1 MADKVLLVDDE
12 ENLLHGYARVLRGR
26 FPLEVA
32 LGGLQAIQALADRGP
47 FAVIVAD
54 MRMPGMTG
62 LDVLREAAKRAP
74 ETSRIMLTGDLDQK
88 TAIDAVNHGQVFRFL
103 NKPCSPEVLAG
114 IIQAG
119 IRQHQMVVAE
129 KELLQETLMGS
140 LQMLTDL
147 LSNLDPEAFGRGR
160 TLRERARELAR
171 ILRFEAEWDL
181 ETAALLLPIGR
192 IALPPEL
199 LAKLKAGAAL
209 DPREQGQVE
218 RIPETG
224 ARLLDNIPRLH
235 QVAQFVRYHA
245 KGFDGSGEPV
255 DAVAGEELPLG
266 ARILKVL
273 NDFTQLERKRQSRAI
288 ALGELALH
296 PARYDRR
303 VLEALYAHFG
313 TPATAA
319 DPAAERA
326 CGLEELR
333 VGMVLSRDILAK
345 NERRV
350 LVAGLMLG
358 TAHLLLLRDAA
369 ELLGIHGP
377 VHVWDP

>member
-26 FPLEVA
+26 FPLELA
-32 LGGLQAIQALADRGP
+32 LGGLQAIQALEERGP
-47 FAVIVAD
+47 FAAVVAD
-54 MRMPGMTG
+54 MRMPGLSG
-62 LDVLREAAKRAP
+62 LDVLREAARRAP
-74 ETSRIMLTGDLDQK
+74 ETTRIMLTGDLDQK
-88 TAIDAVNHGQVFRFL
+88 TATDAVNQGQVFRFL
-103 NKPCSPEVLAG
+103 NKPCGPETLAAV
-114 IIQAG
+114 IQAG
-119 IRQHQMVVAE
+119 IRQHQMMVAE

-160 TLRERARELAR
+160 VLRDRARELAR

-199 LAKLKAGAAL
+199 LARLKAGAPL
-209 DPREQGQVE
+209 EPRERAQVE
-218 RIPETG
+218 AIPETG

-245 KGFDGSGEPV
+245 KGFDGSGGPG
-255 DAVAGEELPLG
+255 DAVAGEDLPLG
-266 ARILKVL
+266 ARILKAL
-273 NDFTQLERKRQSRAI
+273 NDFTQLEQKRKSRAV
-288 ALGELALH
+288 ALEELALY

-313 TPATAA
+313 TPAAAA
-319 DPAAERA
+319 DPAVERA
-326 CGLEELR
+326 CALEDLR
-333 VGMVLSRDILAK
+333 VGMVLSRDILAH
-345 NERRV
+345 NGRPV
-350 LVAGLMLG
+350 LLAGLKLG
-358 TAHLLLLRDAA
+358 TAHLLLVQGAA
-369 ELLGIHGP
+369 DLLGIQAP
-377 VHVWDP
+377 VQVWDH